1 MKRSLSLLVLAA
13 ALALGACDNSAEPT
27 KANTDT
33 INKNPQV
40 DQDARPK
47 STTGGSTIGGD
58 QPVTAPESK

>member
-1 MKRSLSLLVLAA
+1 MKRFLWLLVLAPV
-13 ALALGACDNSAEPT
+13 LALGACDNSTEPT

-47 STTGGSTIGGD
+47 SMTGGD
-58 QPVTAPESK
+58 QPATAAESK